1 MSEALQREAVEDD
14 DPLHRNLNYR
24 IARVQARLSA
34 QGARLLK
41 EKAGLSLTQWRIMKL
56 IRTYGQANA
65 SALAKVSTMDPGL
78 FSRRLKT
85 LIASGYVS
93 STPDEQDSRV
103 QHLSL
108 TRLGHRAYDKAW
120 PVMRAR
126 REWLRGLL
134 TGAEQKAL
142 FSALDKLD
150 AGSERM
156 DFSP

>member
-1 MSEALQREAVEDD
+1 MSEALQQETVEDD
-14 DPLHRNLNYR
+14 DPLHRNLTYR
-24 IARVQARLSA
+24 IARVQSKLSA

-56 IRTYGQANA
+56 IRSYRQANA

-85 LIASGYVS
+85 LIEKGYVR

-108 TRLGHRAYDKAW
+108 TPLGHRAYDKAW
-120 PVMRAR
+120 PLMRAR
-126 REWLRGLL
+126 RRWLRGLL
-134 TGAEQKAL
+134 TPAEQSAL

-150 AGSERM
+150 TGSERS
-156 DFSP
+156 DFEP

>member
-1 MSEALQREAVEDD
+1 MREALNREAADDD
-14 DPLHRNLNYR
+14 DPLHQNLTYR
-24 IARVQARLSA
+24 IARVQAKLSA
-34 QGARLLK
+34 QAARLLK
-41 EKAGLSLTQWRIMKL
+41 ERAGLSLTQWRIMKL

-65 SALAKVSTMDPGL
+65 SALAEESTMDPGL

-85 LIASGYVS
+85 LIAQGYVQ
-93 STPDEQDSRV
+93 STTDERDSRV
-103 QHLSL
+103 QHLTL
-108 TRLGHRAYDKAW
+108 TPLGHGAYEKAW

-150 AGSERM
+150 VGSERM
-156 DFSP
+156 DFSL

>member
-1 MSEALQREAVEDD
+1 MSEAARRETVEDD
-14 DPLHRNLNYR
+14 DPLQRNLTYR
-24 IARVQARLSA
+24 LARVQAKLNA

-56 IRTYGQANA
+56 IRSYRRANA
-65 SALAKVSTMDPGL
+65 STLARASTMDPGL

-85 LIASGYVS
+85 LIAMGYVL
-93 STPDEQDSRV
+93 STTDERDSRV

-108 TRLGHRAYDKAW
+108 TPLGRRAYDKAW
-120 PVMRAR
+120 PFMRAR

-134 TGAEQKAL
+134 TGAEQRAL

-150 AGSERM
+150 AGSERTE
-156 DFSP
+156 FSL

>member
-1 MSEALQREAVEDD
+1 MSEALQGEPVDDD
-14 DPLHRNLNYR
+14 DPLHRNLTYR
-24 IARVQARLSA
+24 IARVQAKLSA

-56 IRTYGQANA
+56 IRTYGRANA

-85 LIASGYVS
+85 LIAQGYVQ
-93 STPDEQDSRV
+93 STTDERDSRV

-108 TRLGHRAYDKAW
+108 TPLGHRVYEKAS
-120 PVMRAR
+120 PYMRAR

-134 TGAEQKAL
+134 TGTEQKAL

-150 AGSERM
+150 VGSERM
-156 DFSP
+156 DFSL

>member
-1 MSEALQREAVEDD
+1 MSEAMQREPVDDD
-14 DPLHRNLNYR
+14 DPLHRNLTYR
-24 IARVQARLSA
+24 IARVQAKLSA

-65 SALAKVSTMDPGL
+65 STLAKVSTMDPGL

-85 LIASGYVS
+85 LIANGYVR
-93 STPDEQDSRV
+93 STTDEQDSRV
-103 QHLSL
+103 QHLTL
-108 TRLGHRAYDKAW
+108 TPLGHGAYDKAW

-134 TGAEQKAL
+134 TAAEQKAL

-150 AGSERM
+150 IGSERT
-156 DFSP
+156 DFPP